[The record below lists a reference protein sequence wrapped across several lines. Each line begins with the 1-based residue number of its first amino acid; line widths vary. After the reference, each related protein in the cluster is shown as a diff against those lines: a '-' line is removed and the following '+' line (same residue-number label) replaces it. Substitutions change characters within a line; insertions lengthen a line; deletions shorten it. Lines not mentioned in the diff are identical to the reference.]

1 MHFTLNF
8 HALLAPPFFDQ
19 LVRGA
24 QFTLALFVACW
35 SLAVGVGILL
45 AVLRISGLPFA
56 ERVVAIYVAYQR
68 NVPMLAHLFLWY
80 FGIST
85 LLPATLQSWIGNHG
99 GEFIFATI
107 AIGLYMAAYFSED
120 IRSGLRSVPSG
131 QTEAARSLGMGF
143 LTAMRHVVLPQAINI
158 AIPTFTNHTIVLF
171 KNTSLA
177 MALGAAEMT
186 YAVREVEN
194 ETFLTFEAYIVA
206 TVFYLAISLVLMA
219 VGAAAA
225 RRVRLPAH

>member
-8 HALLAPPFFDQ
+8 DALLAPPLFDQ
-19 LVRGA
+19 LVHGA
-24 QFTLALFVACW
+24 QFTIALFVACW
-35 SLAVGVGILL
+35 VLAVGVGILL

-56 ERVVAIYVAYQR
+56 ERAVAIYVAYHR
-68 NVPMLAHLFLWY
+68 NVPILAHLFLWY

-85 LLPATLQSWIGNHG
+85 LLPAALQSWIGNHG
-99 GEFIFATI
+99 GEFIFAAI

-120 IRSGLRSVPSG
+120 IRSGLRSVSSG
-131 QTEAARSLGMGF
+131 QTEAARSLGMSF

-186 YAVREVEN
+186 YVVREVEN
-194 ETFLTFEAYIVA
+194 ETFLTFEAYVVA

>member
-1 MHFTLNF
+1 MNSVLNF
-8 HALLAPPFFDQ
+8 DALLAPPLFSQ
-19 LVRGA
+19 LLHGA
-24 QFTLALFVACW
+24 QFTLMLFVACW
-35 SLAVGVGILL
+35 ILAVSLGILL
-45 AVLRISGLPFA
+45 AVLRISGWPFS
-56 ERVVAIYVAYQR
+56 ERLVAIYVAYHQ

-85 LLPATLQSWIGNHG
+85 LLPAGLQDWTSNHG

-120 IRSGLRSVPSG
+120 IRSGLRSVPGG

-143 LTAMRHVVLPQAINI
+143 LASMRYVVLPQAINN

-194 ETFLTFEAYIVA
+194 ETFLTFETYIVA
-206 TVFYLAISLVLMA
+206 TVFYLAISLILMA